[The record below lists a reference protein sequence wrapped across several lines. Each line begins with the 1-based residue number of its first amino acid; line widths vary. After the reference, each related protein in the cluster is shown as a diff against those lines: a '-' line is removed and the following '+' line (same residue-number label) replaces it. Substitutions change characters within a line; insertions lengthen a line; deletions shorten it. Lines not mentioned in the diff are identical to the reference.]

1 MDPCQNFPM
10 YQTVSA
16 DYSKPG
22 EPPPE
27 LVLLLKRHDAELS
40 YFLPQCSIFVVKMCK
55 SCKSVLARFFPVNQ
69 AYNQPGQSRFPG
81 QATFNELWTTESKS
95 KLLDILS
102 RANDKL
108 WWPAS
113 HQTDPDN
120 SDYPDVLKIFWLFA
134 RFVLSFFPM
143 FP

>member
-1 MDPCQNFPM
+1 MNPCQNFPM

-55 SCKSVLARFFPVNQ
+55 SCKSVLARFFQVNQ
-69 AYNQPGQSRFPG
+69 ALQPIWAEQVSWAGNVQ
-81 QATFNELWTTESKS
+81 WTMNYWK
-95 KLLDILS
+95 
-102 RANDKL
+102 
-108 WWPAS
+108 
-113 HQTDPDN
+113 
-120 SDYPDVLKIFWLFA
+120 
-134 RFVLSFFPM
+134 
-143 FP
+143 